1 MSMLHYRVDDF
12 ISMVLSCSQTTT
24 LAALLDMLEVENCD
38 ARTDLLRVGAKHLL
52 YGDVSREPLRDKR
65 SLMPEAYRIV
75 VLNEEQY
82 PVGLL
87 YATGLMTHLLP
98 FVFNKPSLESTR
110 YLQQQVLSLDNSLL
124 QPIQTVSATESIE
137 KFNQVLNSPGNPS
150 NVADWAVVDANK
162 KYLGLLDS
170 ARLLKYL
177 TKSSVSTNNT
187 SDDLRNMNENTI
199 RNSKQVSKPNDARQ
213 RKKSN
218 RVTRLSAN
226 NVSQGSISPGHPEQK
241 PLQYQP
247 LVQLLERLPWPLMLQ
262 TSNGEVVAQNPAW
275 WQQLGTLKDPEGVR
289 EEVEAILSP
298 KAFTKKRSPVRVNA
312 ISSEIAENSPFIS
325 SSRSSR
331 NLGLGIE
338 EDTTES
344 SLGQRCFFNDELG
357 TCTCVVEVQTGQE
370 RIWQFAKIPLDSPER
385 KVANDLWLMLA
396 TDVTDVQQLSKELA
410 AKNAD
415 LIQLNRLKDEF
426 LACISHE
433 LKTPLTA
440 VLGLSRLLVDQQL
453 GELNERQAR
462 YAGLIHQSGRHLM
475 SVVNDILDL
484 TRMETGQMELSAGL
498 VKIQSVCDRAI
509 VDAKAVYIQNNKAA
523 TTNQNHQFIL
533 TIEPGLDE
541 FVADEL
547 RLRQMLVHLLSNA
560 FKFTEGEGK
569 IGLRV
574 SRWEGWV
581 AFTVWD
587 TGIGIAEHQQHL
599 IFQKFQQLENP
610 LTRQFEGTGLGL
622 VLTRALAR
630 LHGGDVSFLSREGKG
645 SQFTLLLPPNPPK
658 SAFSENL
665 SHPHTN
671 RRELGSGMF
680 PQAKYGISQ
689 TSQSQ
694 TNQSGRIEE
703 EVTTSDT
710 TSHHTPNSSQ
720 RLILVV
726 EAVGRY
732 IEEIT
737 EQLTGL
743 GYRVAIARS
752 GCEAIEKA
760 RRLQPKAIFLNPVL
774 PLLSGWDVLT
784 LLKSEEATRRIPA
797 IVTATGAE
805 KEQAFANRADGF
817 LRLPVQHQML
827 APLLDSLC
835 IKPEEKKRKQENAEV
850 IVNTP
855 LRILRLVDPNI
866 ENDTEPSLPDHRV
879 IEVDDLEQAELLSR
893 VWQFDVVLLD
903 AEIGQAKSYLERL
916 SKHPRL
922 SVLPIVTCSLDV
934 SQAASQ
940 MSGLSVFPCLR
951 TQGTEHKS
959 EALLSVLQIAAG
971 ICCPPSALIV
981 DLMMLPDL
989 PEAKNNQLRNCRGE
1003 KSRDEKNIDQK
1014 IEEQFLHCLE
1024 TPNVSRGSEWFQ
1036 ALIQYLQTGGLKAS
1050 MARSWAEMLQQ
1061 IRHHSVDL
1069 LLICLD
1075 DSTPKKEVMEVL
1087 KALEKLPFHLPPV
1100 LILDQRLNKI
1110 EPNEKT
1116 SEKVIVSPILGA
1128 KVLPRSIS
1136 MENLLDEIHLALK
1149 GF

>member
-1 MSMLHYRVDDF
+1 MSMLHYQVDDF

-24 LAALLDMLEVENCD
+24 LAALLDMFEVENCD
-38 ARTDLLRVGAKHLL
+38 APKGDIAKRDRV
-52 YGDVSREPLRDKR
+52 
-65 SLMPEAYRIV
+65 V
-75 VLNEEQY
+75 VLNEQKF

-87 YATGLMTHLLP
+87 YSARLMTELLG
-98 FVFNKPSLESTR
+98 FVNKPGSESTS
-110 YLQQQVLSLDNSLL
+110 YLQQQILSLDNSLL
-124 QPIQTVSATESIE
+124 QPIQTVLATESIE
-137 KFNQVLNSPGNPS
+137 KFYQVLNSTGNPS
-150 NVADWAVVDANK
+150 NAVDWVVIDANK
-162 KYLGLLDS
+162 EYLGVLDS
-170 ARLLKYL
+170 ARLLKHL
-177 TKSSVSTNNT
+177 TKSSVSANHA
-187 SDDLRNMNENTI
+187 SDENHRDRNKMNKNTI
-199 RNSKQVSKPNDARQ
+199 ENSKQASKPNDARQ
-213 RKKSN
+213 RKKSI
-218 RVTRLSAN
+218 RVTKISAN
-226 NVSQGSISPGHPEQK
+226 EASQGSIPQSHPEQK
-241 PLQYQP
+241 PPQYQS
-247 LVQLLERLPWPLMLQ
+247 LVQLIERLPWPLMLQ
-262 TSNGEVVAQNPAW
+262 TSNGEVVMQNSAW
-275 WQQLGTLKDPEGVR
+275 WQQLGMLKDPEGVR
-289 EEVEAILSP
+289 QEVEAILLP
-298 KAFTKKRSPVRVNA
+298 KAFTKKVSSTTPWQQASHSVSVDEVCPKGLEINDPYGVPPVILST
-312 ISSEIAENSPFIS
+312 ISNK
-325 SSRSSR
+325 
-331 NLGLGIE
+331 IE
-338 EDTTES
+338 EISPSFVSHSNSQETTES
-344 SLGQRCFFNDELG
+344 NLGGRCFFNDQLG

-370 RIWQFAKIPLDSPER
+370 RVWQFAKIPLDSPEW
-385 KVANDLWLMLA
+385 KVINDLWLMLA
-396 TDVTDVQQLSKELA
+396 TDVTDIQQLSKELA

-498 VKIQSVCDRAI
+498 VKIQSVCDRAV

-523 TTNQNHQFIL
+523 TTNQNHQFTL

-560 FKFTEGEGK
+560 FKFTESDGK

-574 SRWEGWV
+574 SRWEGWI

-645 SQFTLLLPPNPPK
+645 SQFTLLLPPSPPK
-658 SAFSENL
+658 SAFSETL
-665 SHPHTN
+665 SHPHTT

-680 PQAKYGISQ
+680 PQAKYGISP
-689 TSQSQ
+689 TSQS
-694 TNQSGRIEE
+694 GRLEE
-703 EVTTSDT
+703 EVTANDT
-710 TSHHTPNSSQ
+710 ASHHTNNSSQ

-732 IEEIT
+732 IEELT

-827 APLLDSLC
+827 APLLESLC
-835 IKPEEKKRKQENAEV
+835 IKPEEKKHETENEEA
-850 IVNTP
+850 IISSP
-855 LRILRLVDPNI
+855 LRILRLVDPDT
-866 ENDTEPSLPDHRV
+866 ENDTQPALPEHRI

-903 AEIGQAKSYLERL
+903 AEIEKATFYLERL

-940 MSGLSVFPCLR
+940 ISGLSVFPCLT
-951 TQGTEHKS
+951 TQGTERNV

-971 ICCPPSALIV
+971 ICCPPSTLIV
-981 DLMMLPDL
+981 DLTMLPDL
-989 PEAKNNQLRNCRGE
+989 PEAKNNSLRNFRGE
-1003 KSRDEKNIDQK
+1003 KPRDEKNIGK
-1014 IEEQFLHCLE
+1014 KTEENFSHNLE
-1024 TPNVSRGSEWFQ
+1024 TLNVSRGSEWFQ

-1061 IRHHSVDL
+1061 IRHHSVDV

-1075 DSTPKKEVMEVL
+1075 ESIPKKEVMVFL

-1110 EPNEKT
+1110 EA
-1116 SEKVIVSPILGA
+1116 SEKSSEKESVAPIVGA

-1136 MENLLDEIHLALK
+1136 MENLLGEIHLALK
-1149 GF
+1149 GS